1 MTHTTINAH
10 SIIKQFHEFMKPD
23 SKYRVL
29 RLIGDAN
36 MGKSHL
42 LTKVFPELC
51 QHHQACCAVIDL
63 RNKNQTIM
71 DFLDLARS
79 RLTTA
84 YGVDFPNYS
93 TAYKE
98 LIYKPIVK
106 VEGVKAFFSEIK
118 IDAKAAPA
126 QDNWHM
132 VQLLTNEFV
141 TDLYQIASRKCLFL
155 FDSVNDAD
163 SNTQTWLMD
172 NLLNKLAPLKHVRV
186 IVAGRSFPE
195 AYGSYAVNCYSY
207 ELKAVQDVQE
217 YVKYCQQINA
227 DLVEQSIKDFA
238 SAFDYNPGMFAGYAR
253 KFVPQGVLN
262 G

>member
-10 SIIKQFHEFMKPD
+10 SIIKQFDDFMKPD

-51 QHHQACCAVIDL
+51 LHHRAYYAVIDL
-63 RNKNQTIM
+63 RNKRQTIM
-71 DFLDLARS
+71 DFLDLAQS
-79 RLTTA
+79 RLNIT
-84 YGVDFPNYS
+84 YGIDFPNYS
-93 TAYKE
+93 IAYKE
-98 LIYKPIVK
+98 WINKPTVN
-106 VEGVKAFFSEIK
+106 VEGANVFFSKIN
-118 IDAKAAPA
+118 IDAKATPA
-126 QDNWHM
+126 EDNWHTAG
-132 VQLLTNEFV
+132 LLTTKFV
-141 TDLYQIASRKCLFL
+141 TDLRQIASKKCLFL

-163 SNTQTWLMD
+163 SSTQTWLMN
-172 NLLNKLAPLKHVRV
+172 NLLDKLAPLKHVRV
-186 IVAGRSFPE
+186 IVAGRSLPE